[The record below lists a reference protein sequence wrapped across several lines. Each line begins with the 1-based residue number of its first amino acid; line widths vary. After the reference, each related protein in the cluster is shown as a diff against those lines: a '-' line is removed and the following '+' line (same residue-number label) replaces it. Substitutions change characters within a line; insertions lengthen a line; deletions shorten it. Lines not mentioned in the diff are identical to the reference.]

1 MRKVNSIDAALDE
14 NNYDPYV
21 IPPEILQITGE
32 VPSLDRTKKNK
43 KDKIIFS
50 NQPRPYNGRQK
61 AADCPKNKPGVSS
74 YSKTATSSVECF
86 HLFMTDEM
94 LEHIV
99 TCTNKRVEMSLPDTE
114 KYPQKAYA
122 KPIDVIDL
130 CAFFGIMYMR
140 GLYGLNNHCIE
151 TLFSDIHGHP
161 VFSATMS
168 RMRFQFILASLSFD
182 DASDRKERW
191 QRYRFAA
198 TRHIFEVC
206 NKNFG
211 KALIPEYYLSL
222 DETLYPMRTQISFR
236 QYNPDKPAK
245 YGMLFK
251 SINSATYPYTYQSH
265 VYSGK
270 PEGDPNKYYISGTEK
285 YIQYLVNQLASYHD
299 IRGRNISMDR
309 IYSSLSVANWL
320 LEKGIT
326 MVGTM
331 RTRTELVFQKLFTI

>member
-1 MRKVNSIDAALDE
+1 MLDNVTSPVAIRRHKRKTFTYMRKVNSIDAALDE

-21 IPPEILQITGE
+21 IPAEILQITGE

-61 AADCPKNKPGVSS
+61 AAHCPKNKPGVSS

-122 KPIDVIDL
+122 KPIDIIDL

-182 DASDRKERW
+182 DASDRKE
-191 QRYRFAA
+191 
-198 TRHIFEVC
+198 
-206 NKNFG
+206 
-211 KALIPEYYLSL
+211 
-222 DETLYPMRTQISFR
+222 
-236 QYNPDKPAK
+236 
-245 YGMLFK
+245 
-251 SINSATYPYTYQSH
+251 
-265 VYSGK
+265 
-270 PEGDPNKYYISGTEK
+270 
-285 YIQYLVNQLASYHD
+285 
-299 IRGRNISMDR
+299 
-309 IYSSLSVANWL
+309 
-320 LEKGIT
+320 
-326 MVGTM
+326 
-331 RTRTELVFQKLFTI
+331 